1 MFMSAFLLDL
11 RYGARML
18 RRTPG
23 FAAIV
28 VAVLALGIGANS
40 AVFSVVNAVL
50 LRPLP
55 YHDPDRL
62 YRLDEIDPKGQ
73 PTGVSPADARIFGE
87 RIHAFAELAV
97 SHWQNVTLTG
107 PQGPENDYGGKV
119 SSECF
124 RMLGRAAETIRSEAH
139 TSEIQSHRDLRSFP
153 TRRSSDLLAK
163 CDPHGSAGSGERL
176 WRQSLERVFPH
187 ARSAGG
193 NT

>member
-1 MFMSAFLLDL
+1 MLMSDFLLDL
-11 RYGARML
+11 CYAARML

-28 VAVLALGIGANS
+28 VAVLGLGIGANS

-73 PTGVSPADARIFGE
+73 PAGVSPADAQIFRRRIP
-87 RIHAFAELAV
+87 AFAELAV

-107 PQGPENDYGGKV
+107 LEGPENLYGGRM

-124 RMLGRAAETIRSEAH
+124 
-139 TSEIQSHRDLRSFP
+139 
-153 TRRSSDLLAK
+153 
-163 CDPHGSAGSGERL
+163 
-176 WRQSLERVFPH
+176 
-187 ARSAGG
+187 
-193 NT
+193 